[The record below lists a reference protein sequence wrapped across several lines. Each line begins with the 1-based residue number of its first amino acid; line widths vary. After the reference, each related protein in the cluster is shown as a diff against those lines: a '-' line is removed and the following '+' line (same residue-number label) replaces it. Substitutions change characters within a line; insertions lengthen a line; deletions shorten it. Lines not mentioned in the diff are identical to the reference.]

1 MAFNLI
7 PALKYNHVK
16 WIRILNWVISQR
28 NLFPFLLKKKKE
40 KELNIVKL
48 WRQVINITKRSFK
61 FDTRTKI
68 SFYQKLSVHST
79 LIRLSTF
86 EVTIFFLNT
95 LIFLEEKS
103 LRFFVYSF
111 SIQRGNDTWKYE
123 NAAQFG
129 SNEWT
134 WTIRRGHDRPPC
146 LPCIEFFH
154 DSRVYHLLIPP
165 GCISRAGNA
174 RKCGTI
180 EPGFYLI
187 PESPDKSPRIQ
198 SNFSMFSLRY

>member
-1 MAFNLI
+1 MDSDFKLSNFT
-7 PALKYNHVK
+7 KK
-16 WIRILNWVISQR
+16 S
-28 NLFPFLLKKKKE
+28 FSFLTKKKKE

-68 SFYQKLSVHST
+68 SFHHFIKNYPS
-79 LIRLSTF
+79 IPRLSTF

-134 WTIRRGHDRPPC
+134 WTIRRGHDRPAC

-198 SNFSMFSLRY
+198 SNFSMFSSRY